1 MDFTKISI
9 KRPVAIIMVMLIVV
23 ILGIV
28 SLTRMEMT
36 LTPDVDMPMVMVMT
50 SYADAGPEE
59 VESLVTE
66 KIESAIANVEDV
78 ESISSTSSEGSSM
91 VMVEF
96 TYGTNLDTAVTN
108 LRDKLSMV
116 EAMLPDDCDS
126 PTIMKM
132 DSNSMP
138 VLTAVVASDS
148 MDEYELKTF
157 VEDNIE
163 PRLERQS
170 GVASVDVMGGAQKEI
185 RIEIDPELLE
195 GYGLTMSS
203 IGQILSAENSNQS
216 GGSIDY
222 GEKTLT
228 ISTKLQMESIEDIK
242 KTPIQIAE
250 GTVLKLEDIATI
262 TECDKETQSISRY
275 NGEQCISI
283 SVTKSSDGNTV
294 SVVDDVEQ
302 EIEAISKDYPEI
314 TIDVT
319 MESASG
325 IENSINNV
333 LSNIYTGA
341 FLSIL
346 VLFVFLKN
354 VGLTGIIAVS
364 MPISII
370 GTFVLLYFSG
380 TTLNMIS
387 LGGLSVGV
395 GMLVDNSVVVL
406 ENIYRYRTTLGYGK
420 IKGTYLAGKEV
431 RASIVASTLTTIVV
445 FVPFVFV
452 TGMMIEMMKDLAFAI
467 IFSLTMSLVTS
478 MTVVPMFAGNYVNN
492 IHRNRAPKQLD
503 FINKLLDLFDRFIK
517 KLDAIY
523 GRFLKWAVWHKK
535 RTLLVVMAL
544 FVVSLSLVPSIG
556 MELMPS
562 SDEGE
567 FTVTVKAPK
576 GSQLE
581 VVNALS
587 LQAEEV
593 LEEIPELVSMSVSLS
608 GSSGSMMGSSEESS
622 ITCELVDKT
631 ERNRS
636 TDEIVEE
643 VRTMLQSVAGAEISV
658 SSSSSMSS
666 MFSGGV
672 EVEITGDDLDKMREI
687 SEQIAFQMEQIEGT
701 RQITSSL
708 DNQDTQIALTVDKDK
723 IRQYGLTGSDVA
735 NQVKNTVSGY
745 TATTLK
751 TDGTEMDI
759 IVVLP
764 EEKTSSLVNVE
775 DMSITTGDGSIIP
788 LSAIADI
795 SMEDVPSS
803 INREDQTRY
812 VTVSCEVYGR
822 DSGSVGNDVQAML
835 DQMSMPQG
843 YTAKLGGSNETM
855 NDTFSSLGLVILLA
869 VVLVYMVMAA
879 QFESLINPFIIMFTI
894 PLAFT
899 GAIFLLFLTGE
910 HISMMAL
917 IGCLILVGI
926 VVNNGIVLID
936 YINLL
941 RERDGYELTEAVL
954 AACPTRLRPILMT
967 ALTTILGQFPMIFSN
982 GSNSEMLRGMGLV
995 IAGGLATSTFLTL
1008 VVVPLLYMFF
1018 DRISNTVRKKFH
1030 IKPKANPFEVER
1042 ECC

>member
-1 MDFTKISI
+1 
-9 KRPVAIIMVMLIVV
+9 
-23 ILGIV
+23 
-28 SLTRMEMT
+28 MT
-36 LTPDVDMPMVMVMT
+36 
-50 SYADAGPEE
+50 
-59 VESLVTE
+59 
-66 KIESAIANVEDV
+66 
-78 ESISSTSSEGSSM
+78 
-91 VMVEF
+91 
-96 TYGTNLDTAVTN
+96 
-108 LRDKLSMV
+108 
-116 EAMLPDDCDS
+116 
-126 PTIMKM
+126 
-132 DSNSMP
+132 
-138 VLTAVVASDS
+138 
-148 MDEYELKTF
+148 
-157 VEDNIE
+157 
-163 PRLERQS
+163 
-170 GVASVDVMGGAQKEI
+170 
-185 RIEIDPELLE
+185 
-195 GYGLTMSS
+195 S
-203 IGQILSAENSNQS
+203 IGQILSSENSNQS
-216 GGSIDY
+216 GGTIDY
-222 GEKTLT
+222 GDKTLT
-228 ISTKLQMESIEDIK
+228 ISTKLQMQSIEDIK
-242 KTPIQIAE
+242 KTPIQISE

-262 TECDKETQSISRY
+262 TECEKETESISRY
-275 NGEQCISI
+275 NGEQCISV
-283 SVTKSSDGNTV
+283 SVTKTSDGNTV
-294 SVVDDVEQ
+294 SVVEDVRE
-302 EIEAISKDYPEI
+302 EIEAISRDYPEI
-314 TIDVT
+314 TMEVT
-319 MESASG
+319 SESASS
-325 IENSINNV
+325 IQNSIDNV

-341 FLSIL
+341 IL
-346 VLFVFLKN
+346 
-354 VGLTGIIAVS
+354 
-364 MPISII
+364 SII

-420 IKGTYLAGKEV
+420 IKGTYRAGKEV

-452 TGMMIEMMKDLAFAI
+452 TGMMIEMMRDLAYAI
-467 IFSLTMSLVTS
+467 IFALVMSLVTS

-492 IHRNRAPKQLD
+492 IHRNHAPKQLD
-503 FINKLLDLFDRFIK
+503 FINKLLDLFDRFIN

-535 RTLLVVMAL
+535 RTLLVVMIL
-544 FVVSLSLVPSIG
+544 FVGSLSLLPSIG

-567 FTVTVKAPK
+567 FSVTVKAPK

-581 VVNALS
+581 VVNDLS
-587 LQAEEV
+587 LQVEEI

-631 ERNRS
+631 ERDRS
-636 TDEIVEE
+636 TDEIVED
-643 VRTMLQSVAGAEISV
+643 VRNMLKSVAGAEITV
-658 SSSSSMSS
+658 SASSSMSS

-672 EVEITGDDLDKMREI
+672 EVEITGDDLDKLEEI
-687 SEQIAFQMEQIEGT
+687 SDQIAFQMEQIEGT

-708 DNQDTQIALTVDKDK
+708 DDQDTQIALTVDKDK

-751 TDGTEMDI
+751 ADGTEMDI
-759 IVVLP
+759 IIVLP
-764 EEKTSSLVNVE
+764 EEKTSSLVNIE
-775 DMSITTGDGSIIP
+775 DMSIIAGDGSIIP

-803 INREDQTRY
+803 IDRENQTRY

-835 DQMSMPQG
+835 DSMSMPQG
-843 YTAKLGGSNETM
+843 YSAKLGGSNETM

-869 VVLVYMVMAA
+869 IVLVYMVMAA

-899 GAIFLLFLTGE
+899 GAIFLLFITGE
-910 HISMMAL
+910 PISMMAL

-926 VVNNGIVLID
+926 AVNNGIVLID

-941 RERDGYELTEAVL
+941 RERDGYGLTEAVL

-1018 DRISNTVRKKFH
+1018 DRISNAVRKKFR
-1030 IKPKANPFEVER
+1030 IKPKANPFEVEK

>member
-1 MDFTKISI
+1 
-9 KRPVAIIMVMLIVV
+9 
-23 ILGIV
+23 
-28 SLTRMEMT
+28 MT
-36 LTPDVDMPMVMVMT
+36 
-50 SYADAGPEE
+50 
-59 VESLVTE
+59 
-66 KIESAIANVEDV
+66 
-78 ESISSTSSEGSSM
+78 
-91 VMVEF
+91 
-96 TYGTNLDTAVTN
+96 
-108 LRDKLSMV
+108 
-116 EAMLPDDCDS
+116 
-126 PTIMKM
+126 
-132 DSNSMP
+132 
-138 VLTAVVASDS
+138 
-148 MDEYELKTF
+148 
-157 VEDNIE
+157 
-163 PRLERQS
+163 
-170 GVASVDVMGGAQKEI
+170 
-185 RIEIDPELLE
+185 
-195 GYGLTMSS
+195 S
-203 IGQILSAENSNQS
+203 IGQILSSENSNQS
-216 GGSIDY
+216 GGTIDY
-222 GEKTLT
+222 GDKTLT
-228 ISTKLQMESIEDIK
+228 ISTKLQMQSIEDIK
-242 KTPIQIAE
+242 KTPIQISE

-262 TECDKETQSISRY
+262 TECEKETESISRY
-275 NGEQCISI
+275 NGEQCISV
-283 SVTKSSDGNTV
+283 SVTKTSDGNTV
-294 SVVDDVEQ
+294 SVVEDVRE
-302 EIEAISKDYPEI
+302 EIEAISRDYPEI
-314 TIDVT
+314 TMEVT
-319 MESASG
+319 SESASS
-325 IENSINNV
+325 IQNSIDNV

-341 FLSIL
+341 IL
-346 VLFVFLKN
+346 
-354 VGLTGIIAVS
+354 
-364 MPISII
+364 SII

-420 IKGTYLAGKEV
+420 IKGTYRAGKEV

-452 TGMMIEMMKDLAFAI
+452 TGMMIEMMRDLAYAI
-467 IFSLTMSLVTS
+467 IFALVMSLVTS

-492 IHRNRAPKQLD
+492 IHRNHAPKQLD
-503 FINKLLDLFDRFIK
+503 FINKLLDLFDRFIN

-535 RTLLVVMAL
+535 RTLLVVMIL
-544 FVVSLSLVPSIG
+544 FVGSLSLLPSIG

-567 FTVTVKAPK
+567 FSVTVKAPK

-581 VVNALS
+581 VVNDLS
-587 LQAEEV
+587 LQVEEI

-631 ERNRS
+631 ERDRS
-636 TDEIVEE
+636 TDEIVED
-643 VRTMLQSVAGAEISV
+643 VRNMLKSVAGAEITV
-658 SSSSSMSS
+658 SASSSMSS

-672 EVEITGDDLDKMREI
+672 EVEITGDDLDKLEEI
-687 SEQIAFQMEQIEGT
+687 SDQIAFQMEQIEGT

-708 DNQDTQIALTVDKDK
+708 DDQDTQIALTVDKDK

-751 TDGTEMDI
+751 ADGTEMDI
-759 IVVLP
+759 IIVLP
-764 EEKTSSLVNVE
+764 EEKTSSLVNIE
-775 DMSITTGDGSIIP
+775 DMSIIAGDGSIIP

-803 INREDQTRY
+803 IDRENQTRY

-835 DQMSMPQG
+835 DSMSMPQG
-843 YTAKLGGSNETM
+843 YSAKLGGSNETM

-869 VVLVYMVMAA
+869 IVLVYMVMAA

-899 GAIFLLFLTGE
+899 GAIFLLFITGE
-910 HISMMAL
+910 PISMMAL

-941 RERDGYELTEAVL
+941 RERDGYGLTEAVL

-1018 DRISNTVRKKFH
+1018 DRISNAVRKKFR
-1030 IKPKANPFEVER
+1030 IKPKANPFEVEK

>member
-1 MDFTKISI
+1 
-9 KRPVAIIMVMLIVV
+9 
-23 ILGIV
+23 
-28 SLTRMEMT
+28 MT
-36 LTPDVDMPMVMVMT
+36 
-50 SYADAGPEE
+50 
-59 VESLVTE
+59 
-66 KIESAIANVEDV
+66 
-78 ESISSTSSEGSSM
+78 
-91 VMVEF
+91 
-96 TYGTNLDTAVTN
+96 
-108 LRDKLSMV
+108 
-116 EAMLPDDCDS
+116 
-126 PTIMKM
+126 
-132 DSNSMP
+132 
-138 VLTAVVASDS
+138 
-148 MDEYELKTF
+148 
-157 VEDNIE
+157 
-163 PRLERQS
+163 
-170 GVASVDVMGGAQKEI
+170 
-185 RIEIDPELLE
+185 
-195 GYGLTMSS
+195 S
-203 IGQILSAENSNQS
+203 IGQILSSENSNQS
-216 GGSIDY
+216 GGTIDY
-222 GEKTLT
+222 GDKTLT
-228 ISTKLQMESIEDIK
+228 ISTKLQMQSIEDIK
-242 KTPIQIAE
+242 KTPIQISE

-262 TECDKETQSISRY
+262 TECEKETESISRY
-275 NGEQCISI
+275 NGEQCISV
-283 SVTKSSDGNTV
+283 SVTKTSDGNTV
-294 SVVDDVEQ
+294 SVVENVRE
-302 EIEAISKDYPEI
+302 EIEAISRDYPEI
-314 TIDVT
+314 TMEVT
-319 MESASG
+319 SESASS
-325 IENSINNV
+325 IQNSIDNV

-341 FLSIL
+341 IL
-346 VLFVFLKN
+346 
-354 VGLTGIIAVS
+354 
-364 MPISII
+364 SII

-395 GMLVDNSVVVL
+395 GMLVDHSVVVL

-420 IKGTYLAGKEV
+420 IKGTYRAGKEV

-452 TGMMIEMMKDLAFAI
+452 TGMMIEMMRDLAYAI
-467 IFSLTMSLVTS
+467 IFALVMSLVTS

-492 IHRNRAPKQLD
+492 IHRNHAPKQLD
-503 FINKLLDLFDRFIK
+503 FINKLLDLFDRFIN

-535 RTLLVVMAL
+535 RTLLVVMIL
-544 FVVSLSLVPSIG
+544 FVGSLSLLPSIG

-567 FTVTVKAPK
+567 FSVTVKAPK

-581 VVNALS
+581 VVNDLS
-587 LQAEEV
+587 LQVEEI

-631 ERNRS
+631 ERDRS
-636 TDEIVEE
+636 TDEIVED
-643 VRTMLQSVAGAEISV
+643 VRNMLKSVAGAEITV
-658 SSSSSMSS
+658 SASSSMSS

-672 EVEITGDDLDKMREI
+672 EVEITGDDLDKLEEI
-687 SEQIAFQMEQIEGT
+687 SDQIAFQMEQIEGT

-708 DNQDTQIALTVDKDK
+708 DDQDTQIALTVDKDK

-751 TDGTEMDI
+751 ADGTEMDI
-759 IVVLP
+759 IIVLP
-764 EEKTSSLVNVE
+764 EEKTSSLVNIE
-775 DMSITTGDGSIIP
+775 DMSIIAGDGSIIP

-803 INREDQTRY
+803 IDRENQTRY

-835 DQMSMPQG
+835 DSMSMPQG
-843 YTAKLGGSNETM
+843 YSAKLGGSNETM

-869 VVLVYMVMAA
+869 IVLVYMVMAA

-899 GAIFLLFLTGE
+899 GAIFLLFITGE
-910 HISMMAL
+910 PISMMAL

-941 RERDGYELTEAVL
+941 RERDGYGLTEAVL

-1018 DRISNTVRKKFH
+1018 DRISNAVRKKFR
-1030 IKPKANPFEVER
+1030 IKPKANPFEVEK